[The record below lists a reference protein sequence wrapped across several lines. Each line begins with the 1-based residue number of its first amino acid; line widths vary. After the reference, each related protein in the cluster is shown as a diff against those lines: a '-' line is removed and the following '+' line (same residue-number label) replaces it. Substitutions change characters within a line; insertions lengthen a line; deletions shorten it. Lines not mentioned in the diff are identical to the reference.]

1 MSSVSQLKSS
11 KPRFLETSSLYL
23 HIFSSHI
30 SRILINKAVIFTILA
45 SILIIGLT
53 YTDASQIIL
62 PTIPSNQRGTP
73 AVARPGSPQAIWDS
87 AKTRFSHLDDDKFTI
102 AMLTYRRPKE
112 LNHTLSVL
120 LEEKIPSLH
129 EIVVVWGDV
138 DDLPPTSFT
147 SKHGV
152 PVRFRRGLQD
162 SLNEKFRPDP
172 DFKTQAILLTDDDVY
187 YQPSDLEFVFQTW
200 KTFGR
205 YRLTGAL
212 ARCYDKD
219 AKGQYSYNFC
229 RGEKREEYS
238 MVLTNLCFSH
248 ISFMDYYW
256 SEDST
261 MEKIR
266 EYVDQHFNCED
277 IALNYVQG
285 LLTGQGPLLV
295 RGWEDFMNLNPPSGI
310 STKPGH
316 LQARSQC
323 LNDFTKIFKSMTLV
337 HETGYIKRGVE
348 W

>member
-1 MSSVSQLKSS
+1 MFPVSQSKSS
-11 KPRFLETSSLYL
+11 RHGFFETCNVYL

-30 SRILINKAVIFTILA
+30 SRLLLNKTFILTTIA
-45 SILIIGLT
+45 SILILGLT

-62 PTIPSNQRGTP
+62 PVISSNQQVTP
-73 AVARPGSPQAIWDS
+73 AIARTGSPQAIWNA
-87 AKTRFSHLDDDKFTI
+87 AKTRYSHLDDDKFTI

-138 DDLPPTSFT
+138 DDLPPTNFT

-162 SLNEKFRPDP
+162 SLNEKLRPDP
-172 DFKTQAILLTDDDVY
+172 DFKTQSILLTDDDVY
-187 YQPSDLEFVFQTW
+187 YHPSDLEFVFQTW
-200 KTFGR
+200 KKFGR

-212 ARCYDKD
+212 ARCYDID
-219 AKGQYSYNFC
+219 ANGQYTYNFC
-229 RGEKREEYS
+229 PGDKREEYS
-238 MVLTNLCFSH
+238 MILTNLCFSH

-256 SEDST
+256 SDDST
-261 MEKIR
+261 MGKVR

-295 RGWEDFMNLNPPSGI
+295 KGWEEFVNLSPPGGI
-310 STKPGH
+310 SLRPGH
-316 LQARSQC
+316 LEARSKC

-337 HETGYIKRGVE
+337 HETGYVKRGVNY
-348 W
+348 